1 MILALGARGP
11 GFKSRLSPL
20 FGPRRFTYSRLKKR
34 HSSIY
39 IFPVSRVLTFTFK
52 NICAQQASFEKY
64 VYKRCNFSK
73 MYLICHLYLVL
84 TRKIL
89 KTWNHRLR
97 LVSGFPLIQIWS
109 WKKIRG
115 HTDLNHGPIGL
126 QPIALPLS
134 YIPTVEGQCVVW
146 APDTAR
152 GPLSVEAG
160 IFTRWSLTWPHVW
173 AALVARPVS
182 VEFISTEWWWNL
194 YIIFISQMH
203 HTKV

>member
-1 MILALGARGP
+1 M
-11 GFKSRLSPL
+11 
-20 FGPRRFTYSRLKKR
+20 
-34 HSSIY
+34 
-39 IFPVSRVLTFTFK
+39 
-52 NICAQQASFEKY
+52 QQDTIG
-64 VYKRCNFSK
+64 RSK
-73 MYLICHLYLVL
+73 V
-84 TRKIL
+84 
-89 KTWNHRLR
+89 N
-97 LVSGFPLIQIWS
+97 
-109 WKKIRG
+109 RG

-182 VEFISTEWWWNL
+182 VEFYQYRVVVKL
-194 YIIFISQMH
+194 VH
-203 HTKV
+203 HIY